1 MNFLKS
7 HFSCWILCLLCL
19 FAGKSHATKIVAGND
34 DSAGNSY
41 ISVEWNELLKK
52 AEFHLCFY
60 KPQKCE
66 LFAVASRPHLIWAQQ
81 QSMAH
86 IGLAGA
92 SHAII
97 SVSAGLGGFFAG
109 TRMATLLGSNIYN
122 AIGWGETLG
131 IGSGIAVG
139 SFTASQMKVINVLRH
154 KAYHDIFSIDSM
166 MDKRSFIAFPD
177 DTLQEVMTN
186 ILDLLN

>member
-1 MNFLKS
+1 
-7 HFSCWILCLLCL
+7 
-19 FAGKSHATKIVAGND
+19 
-34 DSAGNSY
+34 
-41 ISVEWNELLKK
+41 
-52 AEFHLCFY
+52 
-60 KPQKCE
+60 
-66 LFAVASRPHLIWAQQ
+66 
-81 QSMAH
+81 
-86 IGLAGA
+86 
-92 SHAII
+92 
-97 SVSAGLGGFFAG
+97 
-109 TRMATLLGSNIYN
+109 
-122 AIGWGETLG
+122 LG